1 MVILFKSLMT
11 NSMDGKERFKRGNSH
26 FFFMEVFEEHKLTI
40 LKVMDC
46 ASFSCGKSRTVR
58 EP

>member
-1 MVILFKSLMT
+1 MA

>member
-1 MVILFKSLMT
+1 MA
-11 NSMDGKERFKRGNSH
+11 KRGLKGATLM

-46 ASFSCGKSRTVR
+46 APFSCGKSRTVR
-58 EP
+58 ES